1 MNKNKVKSLVKK
13 YKKGIIAI
21 GLIIAIG
28 GGIILIKL
36 NGNSTGELNS
46 IGDYVRTVSLE
57 KSSIYDSIAVNGKIE
72 SAEVTSVTSALAE
85 KIKTVNV
92 KVGDLV
98 KKGDII
104 AVLDDTSIKK
114 EIENKKQE
122 ISSERQR
129 LKSSYDK
136 AVNSLNTAKSN
147 KAISLAEQ
155 DKLVG
160 IAKQNLDSANN
171 ELETYKESFQSEES
185 KYNTMLGAI
194 REKKE
199 AYDKSVSTRDNLY
212 NIWINAGGKTDS
224 KEYEEYKKS
233 QEDLTLKEA
242 ELEQAKGLYDYD
254 RITESYNSAFEKYNG
269 KLTSKQNAQN
279 EYDSAVST
287 RAKTINSD
295 DSEIATLNEN
305 IKEIDT
311 QIQKLDKNDELKALE
326 EKLTKT
332 VLKAESDGKITELKA
347 TVGSMTEGVI
357 ATIQSMDKLIIT
369 VNIPEYDITKV
380 TVGMKAKI
388 SSDSLADKIEGEL
401 VRISPTASQAENNSG
416 FSADIAVSNSKGLF
430 IGAKAKAEI
439 IISSKENVFVVPL
452 DAVSGEGEESKISIK
467 NETWEFKEVKVTT
480 GMKNDYYI
488 EVSGDQLKEG
498 VEVKANINLEEMD
511 INNMEP
517 VINGGF

>member
-36 NGNSTGELNS
+36 KGNSTSELNS

-136 AVNSLNTAKSN
+136 DVNSLNTAKSN

-194 REKKE
+194 REKKLMI
-199 AYDKSVSTRDNLY
+199 SLFQL
-212 NIWINAGGKTDS
+212 G
-224 KEYEEYKKS
+224 
-233 QEDLTLKEA
+233 
-242 ELEQAKGLYDYD
+242 
-254 RITESYNSAFEKYNG
+254 
-269 KLTSKQNAQN
+269 
-279 EYDSAVST
+279 
-287 RAKTINSD
+287 TIY
-295 DSEIATLNEN
+295 
-305 IKEIDT
+305 
-311 QIQKLDKNDELKALE
+311 
-326 EKLTKT
+326 
-332 VLKAESDGKITELKA
+332 
-347 TVGSMTEGVI
+347 
-357 ATIQSMDKLIIT
+357 II
-369 VNIPEYDITKV
+369 Y
-380 TVGMKAKI
+380 G
-388 SSDSLADKIEGEL
+388 
-401 VRISPTASQAENNSG
+401 
-416 FSADIAVSNSKGLF
+416 
-430 IGAKAKAEI
+430 
-439 IISSKENVFVVPL
+439 
-452 DAVSGEGEESKISIK
+452 
-467 NETWEFKEVKVTT
+467 
-480 GMKNDYYI
+480 
-488 EVSGDQLKEG
+488 
-498 VEVKANINLEEMD
+498 
-511 INNMEP
+511 
-517 VINGGF
+517 

>member
-36 NGNSTGELNS
+36 NGNSTSELNS

-254 RITESYNSAFEKYNG
+254 RITESYNSAFE
-269 KLTSKQNAQN
+269 N

-467 NETWEFKEVKVTT
+467 NETGEFKEVKVTT

>member
-1 MNKNKVKSLVKK
+1 MNKNKVKSLIKK
-13 YKKGIIAI
+13 HKKGIIAI

-28 GGIILIKL
+28 SGIILIKVK
-36 NGNSTGELNS
+36 GNSTSELNS
-46 IGDYVRTVSLE
+46 IGDYVRTVNLE
-57 KSSIYDSIAVNGKIE
+57 KGSIYDSIAVNGKIE
-72 SAEVTSVTSALAE
+72 SSEVTSVTSTLSE

-98 KKGDII
+98 KKGDVI
-104 AVLDDTSIKK
+104 AVLDDTDIKK

-122 ISSERQR
+122 VSAERQR

-136 AVNSLNTAKSN
+136 AINSLNTAKSN
-147 KAISLAEQ
+147 MAINLGEQ

-160 IAKQNLDSANN
+160 IAKQNLDAANN
-171 ELETYKESFQSEES
+171 ELENYKVSFQGEES
-185 KYNTMLGAI
+185 KYNTMISAI

-199 AYDKSVSTRDNLY
+199 AYEKSVSIRDNLY
-212 NIWINAGGKTDS
+212 SIWINAGGTTDS
-224 KEYEEYKKS
+224 KEYEEYKKA
-233 QEDLTLKEA
+233 QEDLALKEE
-242 ELEQAKGLYDYD
+242 ELEQAKSLYNYD
-254 RITESYNSAFEKYNG
+254 RITESYNSALEKYNG

-279 EYDSAVST
+279 EYDSAVSS
-287 RAKTINSD
+287 RAKTVNSD

-347 TVGSMTEGVI
+347 TVGSVTEGVI

-369 VNIPEYDITKV
+369 VNIPEYDISKV
-380 TVGMKAKI
+380 KVGMKAKI
-388 SSDSLADKIEGEL
+388 SSDSLTDKIEGEL
-401 VRISPTASQAENNSG
+401 VRISPTASQADNSSG

-439 IISSKENVFVVPL
+439 VISSKENVFVVPL
-452 DAVSGEGEESKISIK
+452 DAVSDEDGESKISIK
-467 NETWEFKEVKVTT
+467 NETGEFKEVKVTT

-488 EVSGDQLKEG
+488 EVSGDQLKDG

-517 VINGGF
+517 VMSGGF